1 MGSLALEEVA
11 LEADCGVG
19 ECFRF
24 GKGDAGFAKYADIDG
39 LQHRRPGQQRCP
51 WHVKDTAHCV
61 PPGCDFD
68 DMLGKISVQETP
80 AIEERFE
87 ARP

>member
-11 LEADCGVG
+11 LEADCKIG

-39 LQHRRPGQQRCP
+39 LRSERPSQQRCP
-51 WHVKDTAHCV
+51 
-61 PPGCDFD
+61 
-68 DMLGKISVQETP
+68 
-80 AIEERFE
+80 
-87 ARP
+87 